1 MEGNHEIDLP
11 IGEGGRREVEFL
23 GIHGRREKEWRLRK
37 WRKGNLNRDG
47 KRGEAEWETEED

>member
-1 MEGNHEIDLP
+1 MNNLRSAIMEGNHEIDLP

-37 WRKGNLNRDG
+37 
-47 KRGEAEWETEED
+47 